1 MKTSLSMKLISLL
14 LVACTIV
21 LCLVAC
27 GPTEPEEI
35 DYAASV
41 EFDPASTDTL
51 KQEVTVKSHI
61 DGDTT
66 HFYVPTTITEN
77 GVLKAR
83 YLGINTPESTGQ
95 IQEWGKKAASFT
107 KSKLESATSIYIESD
122 NSTWNLDSTGQRYTV
137 WVWYKPEGSD
147 TYRNLNIEIM
157 QNGLA
162 IQSNSAQNRYGDEL
176 MAAYAQAERLA
187 LHVHSSEN
195 DPDFF
200 YGEAIELTLR
210 ELRTNVTDYIGARV
224 GFEGVVVKSSG
235 AGGVYVEAYDEET
248 DMYNGMYVYLGA
260 SPTAFVKQIFQIG
273 NRVHVIG
280 KVSEY
285 NGTYQVSDVSA
296 AGMRP
301 SSKDSTK
308 LDDEKHDAAYKL
320 TDADT
325 FRNGE
330 ISLIVTEEG
339 EEVTKSFKYAELA
352 LGSTISFENL
362 RVVDS
367 YTTTNPYSSS
377 KGAFTLYCEDIWGNE
392 VAIRTSKLLDA
403 DGNLALASTYEGQ
416 TINVKGIVDFYNPNA
431 SSDEDVGE
439 VDGDFYYQ
447 IKVTVLEDLEIVP

>member
-1 MKTSLSMKLISLL
+1 MKALTKRIISLL
-14 LVACTIV
+14 LVACTLV
-21 LCLVAC
+21 MCLVAC
-27 GPTEPEEI
+27 GPTEPEDV
-35 DYAASV
+35 DYAASI
-41 EFDPASTDTL
+41 EFDPTSTDTV
-51 KQEVTVKSHI
+51 KQEVTIKSHI

-66 HFYVPTTITEN
+66 HFYVPDSISDT

-95 IQEWGKKAASFT
+95 IQEWGKKAKEFT

-122 NSTWNLDSTGQRYTV
+122 NQTWNLDSTGSRYTV

-147 TYRNLNIEIM
+147 AYRNLNIEIM

-162 IQSNSAQNRYGDEL
+162 IQSNSSQNRYGTQL
-176 MAAYAQAERLA
+176 MAAYAQAERQA
-187 LHVHSSEN
+187 LHVHSNEK
-195 DPDFF
+195 DPEFF
-200 YGEAIELTLR
+200 YGEAVELTLR
-210 ELRTNVTDYIGARV
+210 ELRANVSDYVDKRV

-235 AGGVYVEAYDEET
+235 QGGVYIEAYDEET
-248 DMYNGMYVYLGA
+248 DMYNGMYVYL
-260 SPTAFVKQIFQIG
+260 SMNPTAFVKQIFKLG

-301 SSKDSTK
+301 SSKDSTR
-308 LDDEKHDAAYKL
+308 LDNEVHSAAYKL
-320 TDADT
+320 TDAEV

-330 ISLIVTEEG
+330 VSLIATEDG
-339 EEVTKSFKYAELA
+339 EEVTKKFKYAELA
-352 LGSTISFENL
+352 LGSSISFENL

-367 YTTTNPYSSS
+367 YTTTNPASSS

-392 VAIRTSKLLDA
+392 VAIRTIKLFDEN
-403 DGNLALASTYEGQ
+403 DNLVLASDYVGE
-416 TINVKGIVDFYNPNA
+416 TINVKGIVDYYNPNA
-431 SSDEDVGE
+431 SGDEDMGE

>member
-1 MKTSLSMKLISLL
+1 MKTSLSMRLISLL
-14 LVACTIV
+14 LAACTIV

-41 EFDPASTDTL
+41 AFDPASTDTV
-51 KQEVTVKSHI
+51 KQEVTIKTHI

-66 HFYVPTTITEN
+66 HFYVPTSVSPT

-95 IQEWGKKAASFT
+95 IEEWGKKAASFT

-122 NSTWNLDSTGQRYTV
+122 NKTWNLDSTGARHTV

-162 IQSNSAQNRYGDEL
+162 IQSNSAQNRYGNEL
-176 MAAYAQAERLA
+176 MAAWAQAERLA
-187 LHVHSSEN
+187 LHVHSDAD

-210 ELRTNVTDYIGARV
+210 ELRTNVTEYVSKRV
-224 GFEGVVVKSSG
+224 GFEGVVVKNSG

-248 DMYNGMYVYLGA
+248 DMYNGMYVYCGA
-260 SPTAFVKQIFQIG
+260 NATPLVQTMFEIG

-296 AGMRP
+296 AAMRP
-301 SSKDSTK
+301 SSNDSTR
-308 LDDEKHDAAYKL
+308 LDYDTHAASYKL
-320 TDADT
+320 TDPYM
-325 FRNGE
+325 FRYGE
-330 ISLIVTEEG
+330 VSIVG
-339 EEVTKSFKYAELA
+339 EETTETYKYAELA
-352 LGSTISFENL
+352 LGSSISFENL
-362 RVVDS
+362 LVVDS
-367 YTTTNPYSSS
+367 YTTTKETSSS
-377 KGAFTLYCEDIWGNE
+377 KGAFTLYCEDADGNE
-392 VAIRTSKLLDA
+392 IAIRTNKLLDA

-431 SSDEDVGE
+431 SSDEDAGT

-447 IKVTVLEDLEIVP
+447 IKVTVLEDLEIVS